1 MAMPEPSQRYCG
13 RVFSAAELDQ
23 IRAIIAAD
31 DQPNRAEIAR
41 RVCRQLSWYRPN
53 GDLKAMSCRVVLLK
67 MHRDELV
74 QLPAPG
80 NSNGN
85 GRIPRHVEPGE
96 PLPAITAVLASLLPL
111 RIERVVKSEQSRQWN
126 AQIAR
131 HHYLGYVPLP
141 GAQQRYLVYASD
153 GRLLACLG
161 FAAAAWKMA
170 PRDRWI
176 GWDAAKRATNLNYI
190 VNNNRFLILP
200 HVTVANLAS
209 KILGQLSRR
218 IGSDWEES
226 YGYRVY
232 LLETLV
238 ERERFHGTSYRAANW
253 QCLGQTQG
261 RGKLDRKHAHSV
273 PVKDIWA
280 YPLHRRWRDAVLTLP
295 SPNVAD

>member
-96 PLPAITAVLASLLPL
+96 PLPAARVIPYFRSAPAAISVGPASEANTPRIAVP
-111 RIERVVKSEQSRQWN
+111 
-126 AQIAR
+126 AR
-131 HHYLGYVPLP
+131 
-141 GAQQRYLVYASD
+141 
-153 GRLLACLG
+153 
-161 FAAAAWKMA
+161 
-170 PRDRWI
+170 
-176 GWDAAKRATNLNYI
+176 
-190 VNNNRFLILP
+190 
-200 HVTVANLAS
+200 
-209 KILGQLSRR
+209 
-218 IGSDWEES
+218 
-226 YGYRVY
+226 
-232 LLETLV
+232 
-238 ERERFHGTSYRAANW
+238 
-253 QCLGQTQG
+253 
-261 RGKLDRKHAHSV
+261 
-273 PVKDIWA
+273 
-280 YPLHRRWRDAVLTLP
+280 
-295 SPNVAD
+295 SP